1 MKRIIISM
9 VVAIAMMQVS
19 ATVQHCEMLNYNGEN
34 VQLYSLL
41 LELNDE
47 LYRDVK
53 KLLPEKAYSTALWR
67 NYIGHWK
74 IENDS
79 LFLDSIAVFKDNK
92 LKALNIDDL
101 VLKYRLPD
109 GRIFCSWVSDT
120 LRIGKEEWQNNLYFG
135 WDKWNVIS
143 KDGIVKQYKS
153 KVIIKG
159 VPQNEITKEL
169 RGFPFEKYPNV
180 EEIRF
185 GVYGAILDSKS
196 KIGSYNIEACRITP
210 SQGITEKMRLLII
223 AEIQDFLKKKKII
236 PVSVIDDRAYTPYC
250 IISITKDRVGVLVF
264 PRKKM

>member
-19 ATVQHCEMLNYNGEN
+19 ATVQHNEMLNYNGEK

-53 KLLPEKAYSTALWR
+53 KRLPKGYRSSLWR

-79 LFLDSIAVFKDNK
+79 LFLDSIAVFKDDK

-120 LRIGKEEWQNNLYFG
+120 LKMGKGESLIFELSIYTNELNVTVNN
-135 WDKWNVIS
+135 
-143 KDGIVKQYKS
+143 GIVHSTKS
-153 KVIIKG
+153 
-159 VPQNEITKEL
+159 ITNRAIYSEFNNNIDTL
-169 RGFPFEKYPNV
+169 STYFPFEKYPSIDN
-180 EEIRF
+180 I
-185 GVYGAILDSKS
+185 ILYVKPIAFDVNGDPIDYKV
-196 KIGSYNIEACRITP
+196 NIVRSPKECN
-210 SQGITEKMRLLII
+210 QGIKEDIESEVKQIFKIHKLKLFRIY
-223 AEIQDFLKKKKII
+223 EINNKYIGFESLFRIKKRTNGI
-236 PVSVIDDRAYTPYC
+236 
-250 IISITKDRVGVLVF
+250 
-264 PRKKM
+264 RK

>member
-1 MKRIIISM
+1 M

-53 KLLPEKAYSTALWR
+53 KRLPKGYRSSLWR

-79 LFLDSIAVFKDNK
+79 LFLDSIAVFKDDK

-120 LRIGKEEWQNNLYFG
+120 LKMGKGKSLIYELSIYTNELHVTMNN
-135 WDKWNVIS
+135 
-143 KDGIVKQYKS
+143 GIVHSTKS
-153 KVIIKG
+153 
-159 VPQNEITKEL
+159 ITNRAIYSEFNNNIDTL
-169 RGFPFEKYPNV
+169 STYFPFEKYPSIDNIILYV
-180 EEIRF
+180 KPIAF
-185 GVYGAILDSKS
+185 DVYGDPINYNVNIVRSHKECNEGIKEDIESEIKQIF
-196 KIGSYNIEACRITP
+196 KIHKLKLFRIYEINNKYIGFESLFRIKKRTN
-210 SQGITEKMRLLII
+210 GI
-223 AEIQDFLKKKKII
+223 
-236 PVSVIDDRAYTPYC
+236 
-250 IISITKDRVGVLVF
+250 
-264 PRKKM
+264 RK